1 MNDKRFIIGQVVT
14 VIIAIVGQVITI
26 AIAIVGWHITT
37 NNTKS
42 QIENSVDIEVAQ
54 QIINARPYMLTGKGK
69 YKNGSIIASASK
81 HIDFNKISN
90 EDLTYIENN
99 GSNPLNNLTIVVS
112 YVDDE
117 TDYLIYHYFK
127 IESLNPNERIYL
139 ISGINNERVEYI
151 NTQFDTKNN
160 ETVQVSYDFKDYNE
174 SIPGLLTEL
183 NDFPKKKTTYY
194 DNATNIKGLKKLSG
208 DNTQVKD
215 IKSLKGINDLN
226 TQIDHPVDEKH
237 LYFQDYLFNK

>member
-99 GSNPLNNLTIVVS
+99 GSNPLNNLTISSLGNFIVS
-112 YVDDE
+112 NNSTVSHSSYGV
-117 TDYLIYHYFK
+117 IVSFK
-127 IESLNPNERIYL
+127 RL
-139 ISGINNERVEYI
+139 
-151 NTQFDTKNN
+151 
-160 ETVQVSYDFKDYNE
+160 
-174 SIPGLLTEL
+174 
-183 NDFPKKKTTYY
+183 
-194 DNATNIKGLKKLSG
+194 
-208 DNTQVKD
+208 
-215 IKSLKGINDLN
+215 
-226 TQIDHPVDEKH
+226 
-237 LYFQDYLFNK
+237 